1 MVRELPAGRGQR
13 QRDRLGQRRAWR
25 RAPAERDEAP
35 DPRRRQPDQQ
45 HARGWTRC
53 SATSAEAV
61 QHVID
66 SSVARLVRALSRLV
80 RTRSHNSA
88 RTAVSLKKLRLRAYC
103 LCDTSSVHHCCAQKW
118 GANDDRQGQRREASA
133 TENGSRHHDDRA
145 RLPAEAAPTVHAVP
159 VEHAEKARQAGRHL
173 KSLPVRPGEDPWTKA
188 ELDEVK
194 TTLTEDIARFES
206 QIEISTAELVG
217 LLRDGSEGAGRD
229 PADVGSANFERDA
242 EMSLANNAR
251 EMLDQSRLALRHIE
265 LGTYGSCDNCG
276 QPIGKGRLQ
285 AFPRA
290 TLCVTCKQ
298 REERR

>member
-1 MVRELPAGRGQR
+1 MTTAKSRAAATPAAENGGRTTINR
-13 QRDRLGQRRAWR
+13 
-25 RAPAERDEAP
+25 
-35 DPRRRQPDQQ
+35 
-45 HARGWTRC
+45 
-53 SATSAEAV
+53 
-61 QHVID
+61 
-66 SSVARLVRALSRLV
+66 
-80 RTRSHNSA
+80 
-88 RTAVSLKKLRLRAYC
+88 K
-103 LCDTSSVHHCCAQKW
+103 
-118 GANDDRQGQRREASA
+118 ASA
-133 TENGSRHHDDRA
+133 K
-145 RLPAEAAPTVHAVP
+145 AAPTVHAVP
-159 VEHAEKARQAGRHL
+159 VEHEDKPTKPVNP

-188 ELDEVK
+188 ELNEVK
-194 TTLTEDIARFES
+194 QALTDDIARFQS

-251 EMLDQSRLALRHIE
+251 EMLEQSRLALRHIE

>member
-1 MVRELPAGRGQR
+1 MTTAKASA
-13 QRDRLGQRRAWR
+13 D
-25 RAPAERDEAP
+25 APA
-35 DPRRRQPDQQ
+35 
-45 HARGWTRC
+45 T
-53 SATSAEAV
+53 T
-61 QHVID
+61 
-66 SSVARLVRALSRLV
+66 
-80 RTRSHNSA
+80 
-88 RTAVSLKKLRLRAYC
+88 
-103 LCDTSSVHHCCAQKW
+103 
-118 GANDDRQGQRREASA
+118 
-133 TENGSRHHDDRA
+133 NGSHTGATGPAPA
-145 RLPAEAAPTVHAVP
+145 RSAPTVHAVP
-159 VEHAEKARQAGRHL
+159 VEHVEKPTKPLNAKA
-173 KSLPVRPGEDPWTKA
+173 LPVRPGEDPWTRA
-188 ELDEVK
+188 ELNEVM
-194 TTLTEDIARFES
+194 TVLTDDIARFES

>member
-1 MVRELPAGRGQR
+1 MTTAKSSAAATPA
-13 QRDRLGQRRAWR
+13 A
-25 RAPAERDEAP
+25 
-35 DPRRRQPDQQ
+35 
-45 HARGWTRC
+45 
-53 SATSAEAV
+53 
-61 QHVID
+61 
-66 SSVARLVRALSRLV
+66 
-80 RTRSHNSA
+80 
-88 RTAVSLKKLRLRAYC
+88 
-103 LCDTSSVHHCCAQKW
+103 
-118 GANDDRQGQRREASA
+118 
-133 TENGSRHHDDRA
+133 ENGGGRTTTSRKA
-145 RLPAEAAPTVHAVP
+145 SSKAAPTVHAVP
-159 VEHAEKARQAGRHL
+159 VEHQDKPVKPMNP

-188 ELDEVK
+188 ELNEVK
-194 TTLTEDIARFES
+194 QALTDDIARFES

-251 EMLDQSRLALRHIE
+251 EMLEQSRLALRHIE

>member
-1 MVRELPAGRGQR
+1 MTTAKTSAAATPAAENGGRTTTNRKAPTTKGSATKGTTTKGTTTKGPAAK
-13 QRDRLGQRRAWR
+13 DTTTKDTTTKDTTTKDTAKASAKA
-25 RAPAERDEAP
+25 APA
-35 DPRRRQPDQQ
+35 
-45 HARGWTRC
+45 
-53 SATSAEAV
+53 
-61 QHVID
+61 
-66 SSVARLVRALSRLV
+66 
-80 RTRSHNSA
+80 
-88 RTAVSLKKLRLRAYC
+88 
-103 LCDTSSVHHCCAQKW
+103 
-118 GANDDRQGQRREASA
+118 
-133 TENGSRHHDDRA
+133 
-145 RLPAEAAPTVHAVP
+145 VHAVP
-159 VEHAEKARQAGRHL
+159 VDHQDKPGKL
-173 KSLPVRPGEDPWTKA
+173 MNPKSLPVRPGEDPWTKA
-188 ELDEVK
+188 EINEVK
-194 TTLTEDIARFES
+194 QALIEDIARFES

>member
-1 MVRELPAGRGQR
+1 M
-13 QRDRLGQRRAWR
+13 
-25 RAPAERDEAP
+25 
-35 DPRRRQPDQQ
+35 
-45 HARGWTRC
+45 T
-53 SATSAEAV
+53 
-61 QHVID
+61 
-66 SSVARLVRALSRLV
+66 
-80 RTRSHNSA
+80 
-88 RTAVSLKKLRLRAYC
+88 TAKAS
-103 LCDTSSVHHCCAQKW
+103 T
-118 GANDDRQGQRREASA
+118 EASTA
-133 TENGSRHHDDRA
+133 ENGDRPA
-145 RLPAEAAPTVHAVP
+145 TVRKVPAEAAPNVHAVP
-159 VEHAEKARQAGRHL
+159 VEHAEKPA
-173 KSLPVRPGEDPWTKA
+173 KPVDISTLPVRPGEDPWTKD

-194 TTLTEDIARFES
+194 AALTEDIARFES

>member
-1 MVRELPAGRGQR
+1 MLASRNEECMTTAK
-13 QRDRLGQRRAWR
+13 
-25 RAPAERDEAP
+25 
-35 DPRRRQPDQQ
+35 
-45 HARGWTRC
+45 
-53 SATSAEAV
+53 TSAEDVPAAENGGRRNGR
-61 QHVID
+61 
-66 SSVARLVRALSRLV
+66 SSSTTTKAAPNV
-80 RTRSHNSA
+80 RTLA
-88 RTAVSLKKLRLRAYC
+88 
-103 LCDTSSVHHCCAQKW
+103 
-118 GANDDRQGQRREASA
+118 
-133 TENGSRHHDDRA
+133 
-145 RLPAEAAPTVHAVP
+145 
-159 VEHAEKARQAGRHL
+159 VEHEEKPHKPVNVQ
-173 KSLPVRPGEDPWTKA
+173 SLPVRPGEEPWTDA

-194 TTLTEDIARFES
+194 AALTEDIARFES

-251 EMLDQSRLALRHIE
+251 EMLDQSRVALRHID

-285 AFPRA
+285 VFPRA

>member
-1 MVRELPAGRGQR
+1 M
-13 QRDRLGQRRAWR
+13 
-25 RAPAERDEAP
+25 
-35 DPRRRQPDQQ
+35 
-45 HARGWTRC
+45 T
-53 SATSAEAV
+53 
-61 QHVID
+61 
-66 SSVARLVRALSRLV
+66 
-80 RTRSHNSA
+80 
-88 RTAVSLKKLRLRAYC
+88 TAKAS
-103 LCDTSSVHHCCAQKW
+103 T
-118 GANDDRQGQRREASA
+118 EASTA
-133 TENGSRHHDDRA
+133 ENGDHPATVRKV
-145 RLPAEAAPTVHAVP
+145 PAEAAPNVHAVP
-159 VEHAEKARQAGRHL
+159 VEHAEKPA
-173 KSLPVRPGEDPWTKA
+173 KPVDISTLPVRPGEDPWTSD

-194 TTLTEDIARFES
+194 AALTEDIARFES

>member
-1 MVRELPAGRGQR
+1 M
-13 QRDRLGQRRAWR
+13 
-25 RAPAERDEAP
+25 
-35 DPRRRQPDQQ
+35 
-45 HARGWTRC
+45 T
-53 SATSAEAV
+53 
-61 QHVID
+61 
-66 SSVARLVRALSRLV
+66 
-80 RTRSHNSA
+80 
-88 RTAVSLKKLRLRAYC
+88 TAKAS
-103 LCDTSSVHHCCAQKW
+103 T
-118 GANDDRQGQRREASA
+118 EASTA
-133 TENGSRHHDDRA
+133 ENGDR
-145 RLPAEAAPTVHAVP
+145 PATVRKVAADAAPNVHAVP
-159 VEHAEKARQAGRHL
+159 VEHADKPA
-173 KSLPVRPGEDPWTKA
+173 KPVDISTLPVRPGEDPWTKA

-194 TTLTEDIARFES
+194 AALTEDIARFES

>member
-1 MVRELPAGRGQR
+1 M
-13 QRDRLGQRRAWR
+13 
-25 RAPAERDEAP
+25 
-35 DPRRRQPDQQ
+35 
-45 HARGWTRC
+45 T
-53 SATSAEAV
+53 
-61 QHVID
+61 
-66 SSVARLVRALSRLV
+66 
-80 RTRSHNSA
+80 
-88 RTAVSLKKLRLRAYC
+88 TAKAS
-103 LCDTSSVHHCCAQKW
+103 T
-118 GANDDRQGQRREASA
+118 EASTA
-133 TENGSRHHDDRA
+133 ENGDR
-145 RLPAEAAPTVHAVP
+145 PATVRKVAADAAPNVHAVP
-159 VEHAEKARQAGRHL
+159 VEHADKPA
-173 KSLPVRPGEDPWTKA
+173 KPVDISTMPVRPGEDPWTKA

-194 TTLTEDIARFES
+194 AALTEDIARFES

>member
-1 MVRELPAGRGQR
+1 MT
-13 QRDRLGQRRAWR
+13 
-25 RAPAERDEAP
+25 APKVAAKTAP
-35 DPRRRQPDQQ
+35 
-45 HARGWTRC
+45 
-53 SATSAEAV
+53 V
-61 QHVID
+61 
-66 SSVARLVRALSRLV
+66 
-80 RTRSHNSA
+80 
-88 RTAVSLKKLRLRAYC
+88 
-103 LCDTSSVHHCCAQKW
+103 
-118 GANDDRQGQRREASA
+118 
-133 TENGSRHHDDRA
+133 
-145 RLPAEAAPTVHAVP
+145 VHAVP
-159 VEHAEKARQAGRHL
+159 VEHQVKPL
-173 KSLPVRPGEDPWTKA
+173 KPIDPATLPVRPGEDPWTAA
-188 ELDEVK
+188 ELDEIKDV
-194 TTLTEDIARFES
+194 LVEDIARFES

-217 LLRDGSEGAGRD
+217 LLRDGTEGAGRD